1 MVNLIMNILLDKD
14 CIQKRIFDM
23 ASEINTYYE
32 QQDWYR
38 RTNEPV
44 VVIGVMTGALFFLV
58 DLVRQLTIRTELDLM
73 RVSTYPG
80 QATTAQTPRVIAPPT
95 KRLHDAHI
103 LLVDDILDSGKTMRI
118 IRTCLALPYP
128 ENIKTVVLLR
138 KPDKVPHDVKAD
150 FIGFD
155 IPDEWVA
162 GYGMDDRNGRRREIQ
177 HVFVDKE

>member
-1 MVNLIMNILLDKD
+1 MRTLIDAERL
-14 CIQKRIFDM
+14 QARVSDM
-23 ASEINTYYE
+23 ALEIDSYYQRQE
-32 QQDWYR
+32 WYR
-38 RTNEPV
+38 LSNEPV

-80 QATTAQTPRVIAPPT
+80 RATTAQTPRVIAPPT
-95 KRLHDAHI
+95 KRLHDSHI

-128 ENIKTVVLLR
+128 EDIKTAVLLR

-155 IPDEWVA
+155 IPDRWVA
-162 GYGMDDRNGRRREIQ
+162 GYGMDDRNGRRREVQ
-177 HVFVDKE
+177 HIFVDKE